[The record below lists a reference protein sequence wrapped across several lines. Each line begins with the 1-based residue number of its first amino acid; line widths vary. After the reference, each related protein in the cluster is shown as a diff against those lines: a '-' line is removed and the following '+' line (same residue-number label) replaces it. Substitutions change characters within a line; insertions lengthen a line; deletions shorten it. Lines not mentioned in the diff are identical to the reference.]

1 MNELLHQLLGI
12 AVTLISAGVFVV
24 RYGIP
29 STAMSF
35 GYLAFGTGFVATG
48 VVMGKMMQA
57 STSSL
62 LLLEE
67 WNFNLSL
74 MAIGYSAMFSGII
87 GIGVALYN
95 LFQHKEENSQP

>member
-29 STAMSF
+29 STGMSF
-35 GYLAFGTGFVATG
+35 GYLAFGTGFIIAGVA
-48 VVMGKMMQA
+48 MGKMMKA
-57 STSSL
+57 STASL

-95 LFQHKEENSQP
+95 IFQHKEDIQN